1 MSTFQAFIDRVM
13 MYLEQMVW
21 LAIPAGII
29 FLCFWPYR
37 KRALAAMKL
46 KTSLLREAALLIF
59 VMTVFSILAVTLRPY
74 VQWSEDAGL
83 WGNVTLMIH
92 RSYPLEN
99 VNLQPFYMLR
109 IFKACVNLG
118 DVVYILINFV
128 GNMWVFVPMGFF
140 PALLFRGGSWVR
152 SAAIGAVFSALIEF
166 GQYFIMRN
174 TDIDDVILNAA
185 GALMGYWLYLLLKK
199 LLPGFTARF
208 LCSKI

>member
-1 MSTFQAFIDRVM
+1 MSNLTAFLARVM

-21 LAIPAGII
+21 LAIPSGII

-37 KRALAAMKL
+37 KRALTAMKL
-46 KTSLLREAALLIF
+46 KTNFLRETALLIF

-74 VQWSEDAGL
+74 VSWSEAAGM
-83 WGNVTLMIH
+83 WGDLTVHIH
-92 RSYPLEN
+92 RGSIWEN

-140 PALLFRGGSWVR
+140 PALLFRNGCWLR
-152 SAAIGAVFSALIEF
+152 STAIGAGFSALIEF

-174 TDIDDVILNAA
+174 TDIDDVILNTM
-185 GALMGYWLYLLLKK
+185 GALMGYWLYWLLKK
-199 LLPGFTARF
+199 VLPGFAARF
-208 LCSKI
+208 QCAKM